1 MHPQLAFCS
10 LCLKEQHWMF
20 RPWTACQSRPKVTW
34 ATANEHHKVKTSAK
48 PNSLASSNTIISF
61 ISYQLLAENMGW
73 AMPISEEAWGNAVVN
88 KPPELTHPLKHILS
102 WSSLVCIYLMNDSCP
117 ANFTK
122 DMRQLGHIAHCSLA
136 NYSQER
142 VGQMPRIDFMHIN
155 VWCKSGL
162 LKGTY
167 ISKCYDTGTL
177 LKSPNKH
184 EESLQLCFL
193 TLLDTLS

>member
-1 MHPQLAFCS
+1 
-10 LCLKEQHWMF
+10 MF
-20 RPWTACQSRPKVTW
+20 RLWTACQGRPKVTL
-34 ATANEHHKVKTSAK
+34 TIANEPRKVKTSPK
-48 PNSLASSNTIISF
+48 PNSSASANTIMSF
-61 ISYQLLAENMGW
+61 ISYQLLAEKMGW
-73 AMPISEEAWGNAVVN
+73 AMPIWEAAWGNAVAN

-142 VGQMPRIDFMHIN
+142 VGQLPRIDFMHIN
-155 VWCKSGL
+155 AWCKSGL

-167 ISKCYDTGTL
+167 VSEGCDTGTL

-184 EESLQLCFL
+184 
-193 TLLDTLS
+193 